1 MLGCGITGRFFNILK
16 HIYTSDRAAVKS
28 GGSRSEF
35 FGLNMG
41 VRQGCILSPILFNL
55 FLSDLARRFESLG
68 GKLGLNHT
76 GINSLF
82 WADDLVM
89 FAKSKEDLD
98 KMLKILEEYCG
109 ENEIKINTKKTKCM
123 IFNKTGRLMR
133 RPFYLDG
140 VQLECV
146 RSYKYLG
153 FVVTPSGEIQT
164 GLKDLRDRAF
174 KAYMKLKCDLG
185 SSFNQDVLTT
195 LSLIDSLIKPILLY
209 AGDFWGCLK
218 MPQSNPVQKLLLTIY
233 RQLLGVQKQTSE
245 VGVLLELG
253 TVPLSLYAT
262 KLAVK
267 NWERIRKGRGN
278 SILVGVFGGTD
289 CSWGGRVG
297 DVLKTYDMSAFY
309 ENEDPDKVHPFIY
322 KKLFKKM
329 SDYFNSESL
338 RTIKEESSKLRTY
351 SLFKTG
357 VGLEPYLLDIKS
369 FDMRS
374 KVTKFRLSN
383 HRLRIETGRRDKLP
397 KWERFCPFCPGEV
410 EDEYHFL
417 FSCSSYQ
424 YLRQRHLGP
433 VVGSVG
439 GFGALPAG
447 LKVQNIM
454 SRADFRV
461 YNYIADGTDLRA
473 FLTARHKGR
482 D

>member
-1 MLGCGITGRFFNILK
+1 
-16 HIYTSDRAAVKS
+16 
-28 GGSRSEF
+28 
-35 FGLNMG
+35 
-41 VRQGCILSPILFNL
+41 
-55 FLSDLARRFESLG
+55 
-68 GKLGLNHT
+68 
-76 GINSLF
+76 
-82 WADDLVM
+82 M

-218 MPQSNPVQKLLLTIY
+218 MPQPNPVQKLLLTIY

-329 SDYFNSESL
+329 SDNFNSESF

-351 SLFKTG
+351 SLFKTD

-374 KVTKFRLSN
+374 N
-383 HRLRIETGRRDKLP
+383 
-397 KWERFCPFCPGEV
+397 
-410 EDEYHFL
+410 
-417 FSCSSYQ
+417 
-424 YLRQRHLGP
+424 
-433 VVGSVG
+433 
-439 GFGALPAG
+439 
-447 LKVQNIM
+447 
-454 SRADFRV
+454 
-461 YNYIADGTDLRA
+461 
-473 FLTARHKGR
+473 
-482 D
+482 